1 MNSKNDSPKL
11 KAHMSE
17 AQKKSEK
24 NFSIAALKTKY
35 KVKPLFHQSKFSG
48 SEDSSGEK
56 DV

>member
-1 MNSKNDSPKL
+1 
-11 KAHMSE
+11 MSE